1 MIDRRDLLKF
11 AAAGTAAA
19 LSEGSIAFAQEVA
32 KNPRSRIVF
41 LGTKG
46 GPRVG
51 VGASNPAN
59 ALIVNGTPY
68 VIDCGMGVS
77 RQLVNA
83 GIPIPSVKYVFISH
97 HHSDHNLEYGN
108 LLYNAWA
115 AGLSTPVHTFG
126 PAGLVRMTSTYW
138 ELNRFDIDT
147 RIEDEGRPDIRKLVV
162 AKDITDS
169 GVVLKTDD
177 VTVTAFRTPHP
188 PITDNFAY
196 KFETSDGTVVFSS
209 DTSYNPQLAEFAKGA
224 DVLVHEAMYEPAV
237 DRLVLKTKN
246 GATLKKHL
254 MDSHTTTDDV
264 GRIAA
269 AAGVKVLVLSHFVPG
284 DDPLVTD
291 DNWTEGVRKHFNGK
305 VVVAKD
311 LMELNLPV

>member
-1 MIDRRDLLKF
+1 MIDRRDLLRF
-11 AAAGTAAA
+11 AATGTAAMM
-19 LSEGSIAFAQEVA
+19 SKGSLAFAQNAA
-32 KNPRSRIVF
+32 KKPRSRIVF

-51 VGASNPAN
+51 GASNPAN
-59 ALIVNGTPY
+59 AVIVNGTPY

-83 GIPIPSVKYVFISH
+83 GIPLPSVRYVFISH

-115 AGLSTPVHTFG
+115 SGLSAPVHTFG

-147 RIEDEGRPDIRKLVV
+147 RIEDEGRPDIRKLVI

-196 KFETSDGTVVFSS
+196 KFETPDGTVVFSS
-209 DTSYNPQLAEFAKGA
+209 DTNYNPKLAEFAKGA
-224 DVLVHEAMYEPAV
+224 DVLVHEALYEPAV
-237 DRLVLKTKN
+237 DRLALKVKN

-254 MDSHTTTDDV
+254 MDSHTTTEDV

-291 DNWTEGVRKHFNGK
+291 DNWTEGVKKHFSGK
-305 VVVAKD
+305 IVVAKD

>member
-1 MIDRRDLLKF
+1 MIDRRDILKF
-11 AAAGTAAA
+11 TLAGAAAAMSG
-19 LSEGSIAFAQEVA
+19 GSFAFAQDAA
-32 KNPRSRIVF
+32 KKPRSRIVF

-51 VGASNPAN
+51 IGASNPAN
-59 ALIVNGTPY
+59 AVIVNGTPY

-147 RIEDEGRPDIRKLVV
+147 RIEDEGRPDIRKLVI

-196 KFETSDGTVVFSS
+196 KFETPDGTIVFSS
-209 DTSYNPQLAEFAKGA
+209 DTSYNPALAEFAKGA
-224 DVLVHEAMYEPAV
+224 DVLVHEVLYEPAV

-254 MDSHTTTDDV
+254 MESHTTTDDV

-291 DNWTEGVRKHFNGK
+291 DNWTEGVKKHFTGK
-305 VVVAKD
+305 IIVAKD